1 MVLGYIIAWTPYA
14 TIGFIITL
22 QSSPHLPYWITVL
35 APLVAKSSTTYNPII
50 YYLMVKR
57 FRQRVREL
65 FICLH
70 VRLATDETQL
80 TVESTKD
87 QQNNSSKQIQFT
99 VEV

>member
-22 QSSPHLPYWITVL
+22 QSSYHLPYWITVL

-65 FICLH
+65 FVCLH
-70 VRLATDETQL
+70 VRLATEDTQL
-80 TVESTKD
+80 TIVSGVSDQNKSKD
-87 QQNNSSKQIQFT
+87 QNSSK
-99 VEV
+99 V